1 MAGKLVCLFEGLK
14 PTIAMVMIQIT
25 FGGIHVLY
33 KLAKNDGMSMKIMI
47 AYRMIFATASM
58 VPLALILERNSRPR
72 LTGRIFFLGFI
83 LGMFGGSLTHNL
95 YVESLVLTSATFVA
109 AMTNLTP
116 ALTFIMAIILRM
128 ERLAIRTDAGKAKV
142 LGTILSIGGAMI
154 FTFYKG
160 IGINVWT
167 TNINLLH
174 HHAMTTSK
182 QTSAKE
188 ALGALLGVGSGVSI
202 AIWMI
207 IQAKLSKVYPP
218 YSATAL
224 TSICASIQSVAY
236 AMCTEEWAAWKLG
249 WNIRLLTV
257 VYTVICC
264 ITGVIG
270 SGLMI
275 ALMAWVAR
283 MRGALFISSFY
294 PLLLIIVA
302 IVGSLMLDELLHL
315 GSILGAVLIILGL
328 YSVLWG
334 KGKETMEATQL
345 NPLKSS
351 KDSELRDVTVQG

>member
-207 IQAKLSKVYPP
+207 IQV
-218 YSATAL
+218 
-224 TSICASIQSVAY
+224 IF
-236 AMCTEEWAAWKLG
+236 
-249 WNIRLLTV
+249 LL
-257 VYTVICC
+257 
-264 ITGVIG
+264 
-270 SGLMI
+270 
-275 ALMAWVAR
+275 R
-283 MRGALFISSFY
+283 F
-294 PLLLIIVA
+294 
-302 IVGSLMLDELLHL
+302 
-315 GSILGAVLIILGL
+315 
-328 YSVLWG
+328 
-334 KGKETMEATQL
+334 
-345 NPLKSS
+345 
-351 KDSELRDVTVQG
+351 

>member
-58 VPLALILERNSRPR
+58 VPLALILERDSRPR
-72 LTGRIFFLGFI
+72 LTGRIFFLGFV

-116 ALTFIMAIILRM
+116 ALTFIMAI
-128 ERLAIRTDAGKAKV
+128 
-142 LGTILSIGGAMI
+142 ILSIGGAMI

-257 VYTVICC
+257 VYT
-264 ITGVIG
+264 GVIG

-315 GSILGAVLIILGL
+315 GRCGVDHIGLIQRAM
-328 YSVLWG
+328 G
-334 KGKETMEATQL
+334 KRQGDDGS
-345 NPLKSS
+345 NPA
-351 KDSELRDVTVQG
+351 